1 MVFQPDFFSDVHI
14 RKAFGYCFDYQ
25 TLIDDVYRGEAVQ
38 PVVLTLPGMPGYD
51 PEFAHYTTD
60 LDKCAEEFKL
70 ADVDKDGIPAGDD
83 PEGDVWTNGF
93 RIQMAYNQGNATRQT
108 VAEILAGNLATV
120 NELFSLETLGLPWA
134 SYLRSQRARQLPLMT
149 AGWHEDIHDPHN
161 WYQPYTTGT
170 YGVRQS
176 LPDDVKAQ
184 FKDILDRGIAE
195 LDPARPP

>member
-1 MVFQPDFFSDVHI
+1 
-14 RKAFGYCFDYQ
+14 
-25 TLIDDVYRGEAVQ
+25 
-38 PVVLTLPGMPGYD
+38 
-51 PEFAHYTTD
+51 
-60 LDKCAEEFKL
+60 
-70 ADVDKDGIPAGDD
+70 
-83 PEGDVWTNGF
+83 
-93 RIQMAYNQGNATRQT
+93 MAYNQGSQIRQT

-134 SYLRSQRARQLPLMT
+134 SYLRSQRARQLPIMT
-149 AGWHEDIHDPHN
+149 GGWLEDIHDPHN

-195 LDPARPP
+195 LDPEKRHEIYQEANQLYYDQAVGFGLYNPTSHAYRQRWVQGEILNPIFPGFYYYTMYKD